1 MCTPCDPHPC
11 RGPEAGS
18 PSRPQWTGPE
28 GRAAWEGSVA
38 RAAGKRRGSGK
49 STRGGAGCVDTAPSW
64 LPTACF
70 SSVRRSSVTMSPK
83 QAPRVPWMLLL
94 LLLSPAAGET
104 FSGPA
109 IPESNSKALKPQQQE
124 GGGAEGPG
132 TVPTRGFAHS
142 TTQPAASAT
151 THEAATIARNTSGS
165 LTRAPSGSP
174 TLAPTGSPTQPP
186 TQFPNP
192 TESPAPTEPI
202 CPPPATP
209 CSKAQTQE
217 AQEALGEA
225 LTDFA
230 LKLYQAFAATKNS
243 ESNIAFSPFSVASL
257 LTQVLLGA
265 GDSTKKNLEVVLS
278 YPPGFVC
285 VHQALQAFVSKGVT
299 SVSQIFHNSDLPIRD
314 SFVNASQSLYGS
326 SPQALG
332 NDSAA
337 NLEHINS
344 WVAEHTRHKISRLL
358 DSLPSD
364 FRLVLLNAI
373 YLSAKWKQPFDQKKK
388 MEPFHLRNTVVQVPM
403 MMSKKHPVAQF
414 IDHNLRAKVGQ
425 LQLSHNL
432 SFVILVP
439 QTLEQPL
446 ETLENALSPELLRAV
461 IRKLEMSKYQ
471 PTYLT
476 MPRVKVAS
484 SQSLLPIMEKLE
496 FFDFAY
502 DLNLCGLTEDQDV
515 QVSEM
520 RHHSVLELTETGV
533 EAAAASAISV
543 ARNLLVFEVQQP
555 FLFVLWD
562 QEHKFPV
569 FMGRIYDP
577 RA

>member
-1 MCTPCDPHPC
+1 
-11 RGPEAGS
+11 
-18 PSRPQWTGPE
+18 
-28 GRAAWEGSVA
+28 
-38 RAAGKRRGSGK
+38 
-49 STRGGAGCVDTAPSW
+49 
-64 LPTACF
+64 
-70 SSVRRSSVTMSPK
+70 MSPK
-83 QAPRVPWMLLL
+83 PAPRGPWLLL
-94 LLLSPAAGET
+94 LLLLTSAAVRGEI
-104 FSGPA
+104 SGPTTPGPSSEA
-109 IPESNSKALKPQQQE
+109 QQPQQQE
-124 GGGAEGPG
+124 GGGAEVPG
-132 TVPTRGFAHS
+132 TVPTQDSVHS

-151 THEAATIARNTSGS
+151 AQEATTIARNTSDSPNQLPTGFPTPAGS
-165 LTRAPSGSP
+165 C
-174 TLAPTGSPTQPP
+174 APTGSTTSPGSCA
-186 TQFPNP
+186 P
-192 TESPAPTEPI
+192 TEPSTTTGSPAPTEPL

-209 CSKAQTQE
+209 CSEAQTHL
-217 AQEALGEA
+217 AQEVLGEA

-265 GDSTKKNLEVVLS
+265 GDSTRKNLEDVLS
-278 YPPGFVC
+278 YPPGFSC
-285 VHQALQAFVSKGVT
+285 AHQALQAFMSKGVI
-299 SVSQIFHNSDLPIRD
+299 SVSQIFHSSDLPIKD

-332 NDSAA
+332 NDTAA
-337 NLEHINS
+337 NLERINS
-344 WVAEHTRHKISRLL
+344 WVAEHTRHKIGQLL
-358 DSLPSD
+358 DSLPPD
-364 FRLVLLNAI
+364 LRLVLLNAV

-388 MEPFHLRNTVVQVPM
+388 MQPFHLGNKVVQVPM

-414 IDHNLRAKVGQ
+414 TDPNLRAKVGQ

-439 QTLEQPL
+439 QNLEQPL
-446 ETLENALSPELLRAV
+446 EVLERALSSEILRAV
-461 IRKLEMSKYQ
+461 LRKLEMSKYQ

-476 MPRVKVAS
+476 MPRVKVTS
-484 SQSLLPIMEKLE
+484 TQNLLPIMEKME

-502 DLNLCGLTEDQDV
+502 DLDLCGLTEDQDV

-533 EAAAASAISV
+533 EAASVSAISV

-562 QEHKFPV
+562 QAHKFPV
-569 FMGRIYDP
+569 FMGRVYDP